1 VAVAYLRLVRHMRTR
16 GFITAAVISI
26 GVIGVA
32 GIAAA
37 LSLNPLRRSDSEI
50 RKWVL
55 QKTPIGS
62 TRDDVM
68 AVVAKEHWE
77 GHPEFRGVPP
87 RTPLPP
93 REKCY
98 GADLGSYQ
106 SLPWRCRADAFWTFG
121 VDDRVADVYV
131 SSWCEGL

>member
-1 VAVAYLRLVRHMRTR
+1 MRIR
-16 GFITAAVISI
+16 PVVTAALISI

-32 GIAAA
+32 GIAAE
-37 LSLNPLRRSDSEI
+37 LSLNPLRRSDTEI

-62 TRDDVM
+62 TREHVM
-68 AVVAKEHWE
+68 EVIAKEHWE

-93 REKCY
+93 SDRCY

-106 SLPWRCRADAFWTFG
+106 GLPFRCRADAFWIF
-121 VDDRVADVYV
+121 DADHRVTDVYV

>member
-1 VAVAYLRLVRHMRTR
+1 MTVRRILT
-16 GFITAAVISI
+16 IVLI
-26 GVIGVA
+26 GIGLIGIA
-32 GIAAA
+32 GIAAE

-62 TRDDVM
+62 TREHLMTVI
-68 AVVAKEHWE
+68 AREHWE

-87 RTPLPP
+87 RDLST
-93 REKCY
+93 RGANSY

-106 SLPWRCRADAFWTFG
+106 GLPWRCRADAFWTFDA
-121 VDDRVADVYV
+121 DDRVVDVYV
-131 SSWCEGL
+131 SSWCEGI